1 MRLQREGIFRVAAQN
16 DHEDWIRVQV
26 NQGEVPHDLDV
37 YALAGLIKVRNALM
51 VMTWTLMLTRQW

>member
-1 MRLQREGIFRVAAQN
+1 MAAQN

-51 VMTWTLMLTRQW
+51 VMTWTLMLTRLW